1 MNDISKY
8 FSDQIRNF
16 RMTLHGEFLL
26 RSCAS
31 SKLQSSTLSGLL
43 KRRLS
48 IALFLSGM
56 AVVSCVLPVMASQ
69 TRSNG
74 INCDI
79 DRTFDKFARGKI
91 LLAEAENDSGPS
103 HCEHHKLK
111 RVKFVNHHC
120 TVLMPRQFDRKFES
134 AGTGAKVG
142 TYSGGDYPNG
152 TLMLTCASV
161 PQNCAAS
168 TLLLDRIAT
177 DKRSIKQVK
186 NVTGCQMDG
195 TPGRQFEVITTRL
208 SPHHCGLIKGVVL
221 GQNLYLLS
229 AFGTKPWL
237 ESALVDRFF
246 NSLEIDRERR

>member
-1 MNDISKY
+1 
-8 FSDQIRNF
+8 
-16 RMTLHGEFLL
+16 
-26 RSCAS
+26 
-31 SKLQSSTLSGLL
+31 
-43 KRRLS
+43 
-48 IALFLSGM
+48 M
-56 AVVSCVLPVMASQ
+56 AKQNL
-69 TRSNG
+69 SNG
-74 INCDI
+74 ITRENSHTLDM
-79 DRTFDKFARGKI
+79 FARGKI

-103 HCEHHKLK
+103 HCEQHKLK

-177 DKRSIKQVK
+177 DKRSVKQVK

-195 TPGRQFEVITTRL
+195 TLGRQFEVITTRL
-208 SPHHCGLIKGVVL
+208 SPHDCGLIKGVVL

-246 NSLEIDRERR
+246 KSLEIDRERR